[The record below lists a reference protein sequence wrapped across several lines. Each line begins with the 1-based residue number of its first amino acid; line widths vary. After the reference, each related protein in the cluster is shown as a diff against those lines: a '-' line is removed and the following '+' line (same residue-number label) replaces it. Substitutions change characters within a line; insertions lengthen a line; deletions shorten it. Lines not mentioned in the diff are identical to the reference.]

1 MTNISQSKAK
11 LTRPDDVQVGSFFL
25 ETLTT
30 GMYENPLHCIREYV
44 QNGFDAVQ
52 DQIRN
57 GALASDEGRILISIG
72 GSQNSPSISIQDN
85 GTGIDS
91 EKAVGVLLSLGASRK
106 NPSRHAGFRGI
117 GRLAGIAYCKT
128 LRFTTSA
135 KGESIATV
143 VEFDCG
149 QIRGYFSPG
158 ADPVD
163 VREVVSS
170 STRTSTRTATESEHY
185 TLVEMIGLV
194 NLGVEF
200 ADLDILEPYLREV
213 CPVEYPD
220 NFSFA
225 DQIRNFADG
234 FGDNLPTIHIETK
247 QKRERRPV
255 LKPYRNNY
263 PAAKKVSKL
272 HSIEPVS
279 SKENGWFGWLGVSN
293 FPGEISDETVAG
305 VRFRSKNIQIDGMSI
320 IQRMAEELT
329 PSGTDRRLMTYAV
342 GEIFIVNPHIV
353 PNARRDGFEDSDAW
367 RSVRN
372 EIKNRVAKR
381 VRTLV
386 RAASSTR
393 SAIKKV
399 NDQLENLSGRVSVE
413 SISLSEKTE
422 VEELIR
428 KQILE
433 LNSPSKFLG
442 ADPKEV
448 SQLTAS
454 FKELAEILT
463 DVPIDEESEYEED
476 NNGNANGDTSSGA
489 DSDVEGQG
497 EPEKDNSGETEG
509 TEDGTRD
516 TDLVQD
522 PKYEIV
528 LSALLS
534 ELEQSQAERLA
545 KRVVEAFQSKGNSSE
560 LKC

>member
-1 MTNISQSKAK
+1 MTTSSN
-11 LTRPDDVQVGSFFL
+11 TRPELPKVTDVQVGSFFL

-44 QNGFDAVQ
+44 QNGFDAIQ
-52 DQIRN
+52 DGIRE
-57 GALASDEGRILISIG
+57 GALPPGEGRILISVG
-72 GSQNSPSISIQDN
+72 GSQNSPSITIQDN
-85 GTGIDS
+85 GTGIKS
-91 EKAVGVLLSLGASRK
+91 QKAVGTLISLGASRK

-117 GRLAGIAYCKT
+117 GRLAGIAYCTT

-135 KGESIATV
+135 KGETVATV

-170 STRTSTRTATESEHY
+170 STRTSTISAAEDEHF
-185 TLVEMIGLV
+185 TKVEMIGLV

-200 ADLDILEPYLREV
+200 ADLKILEPYLSEV

-220 NFSFA
+220 NFTFA
-225 DQIRNFADG
+225 DQIRSFAEG

-255 LKPYRNNY
+255 LKPYRINY
-263 PAAKKVSKL
+263 PAGRRVSKL

-305 VRFRSKNIQIDGMSI
+305 IRFRSKNIQIDGMST
-320 IQRMAEELT
+320 IQRLAEELT

-342 GEIFIVNPHIV
+342 GEIFITNPHIV

-367 RSVRN
+367 RNVRK

-381 VRTLV
+381 VKALV

-393 SAIKKV
+393 SAIKNVKDLLKTISDRLV
-399 NDQLENLSGRVSVE
+399 VAEISVSDKAE
-413 SISLSEKTE
+413 I
-422 VEELIR
+422 EELIR

-454 FKELAEILT
+454 FKELAESLK
-463 DVPIDEESEYEED
+463 DLPIENREEGDQEGSEPDANPDTAADDENEMDEGASDSEEKSTSGDGEVE
-476 NNGNANGDTSSGA
+476 NA
-489 DSDVEGQG
+489 
-497 EPEKDNSGETEG
+497 KDPRFEA
-509 TEDGTRD
+509 
-516 TDLVQD
+516 
-522 PKYEIV
+522 V
-528 LSALLS
+528 LKVLLS
-534 ELEQSQAERLA
+534 ELDQSQAERLA
-545 KRVVEAFQSKGNSSE
+545 TRVIDALERISGKS
-560 LKC
+560 